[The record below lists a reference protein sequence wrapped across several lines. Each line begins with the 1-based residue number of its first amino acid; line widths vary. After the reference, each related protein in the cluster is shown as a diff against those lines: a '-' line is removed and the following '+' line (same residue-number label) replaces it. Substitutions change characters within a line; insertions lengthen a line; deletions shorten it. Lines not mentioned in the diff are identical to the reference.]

1 MSIIHSSGVVMIVIL
16 YDVHYVLIGILCA
29 HYDKSPLCIHLQPE
43 QLGFIIK
50 TNKFT
55 SHSTPS

>member
-1 MSIIHSSGVVMIVIL
+1 MSIIHSSGVVMVVIL
-16 YDVHYVLIGILCA
+16 YDLHVLIGILCA
-29 HYDKSPLCIHLQPE
+29 HYDKSPLYMHLQSE

-55 SHSTPS
+55 SSSTPS